1 MNELES
7 SPTEA
12 DEPATEKKGF
22 WTIDR
27 IVIYSV
33 LSVAVVVALNDYRVR
48 SRWESDFTELQAA
61 VTVANTPAVMDA
73 ANADATLVKT
83 IRNGGGVS
91 GWIADRGY
99 AVDVSRSSEF
109 EQVYSASSGV
119 RTFFVNVDIR
129 RSGVDG
135 EREEIILVSRK
146 DQYAWNVEGDE
157 KENIVS
163 QEPEGEASQG
173 EQATNSGG
181 GQREGAQRGGGEGG
195 GEGGGGGRFDPEQ
208 IFAERDKDMDGLL
221 SGDEI
226 SERMRPR
233 VAAMDEDEDGAIS
246 KDEFLKAIA
255 AIAAAR
261 RQSSGGGGGGGE
273 DAIMQLPD
281 DPYEQGE
288 LGFPDANALPA
299 DVEKL
304 KKKLEAGQ

>member
-7 SPTEA
+7 SPTVV
-12 DEPATEKKGF
+12 DETATEKKGF

-27 IVIYSV
+27 IVIYTV
-33 LSVAVVVALNDYRVR
+33 LAIAVVVALNDYRVR

-61 VTVANTPAVMDA
+61 VTVANTPGIMDA
-73 ANADATLVKT
+73 SKADPTLVET

-99 AVDVSRSSEF
+99 VVDDVRSSEF
-109 EQVYSASSGV
+109 EQVFSTSSGI
-119 RTFFVNVDIR
+119 RTFFFNVDIR
-129 RSGVDG
+129 RSGEEG
-135 EREEIILVSRK
+135 EWENVILVRRNDLYAWIDDTDVENEIIV
-146 DQYAWNVEGDE
+146 NEV
-157 KENIVS
+157 
-163 QEPEGEASQG
+163 PEGEGSQG
-173 EQATNSGG
+173 EQQAANSGG
-181 GQREGAQRGGGEGG
+181 GQQEGAQR
-195 GEGGGGGRFDPEQ
+195 GGGGGRFDPEQ

-246 KDEFLKAIA
+246 KDEFVKAIA
-255 AIAAAR
+255 AMLASR
-261 RQSSGGGGGGGE
+261 QQSSGGGGGGGGGGE
-273 DAIMQLPD
+273 AEIMQLPD
-281 DPYEQGE
+281 DPFEQGE

>member
-7 SPTEA
+7 SPTVV
-12 DEPATEKKGF
+12 DETATEKKGF

-27 IVIYSV
+27 IVIYTV
-33 LSVAVVVALNDYRVR
+33 LAIAVVVALNDYRVR

-61 VTVANTPAVMDA
+61 VTVANTPGIMDA
-73 ANADATLVKT
+73 SKADPTLVET

-91 GWIADRGY
+91 GWIAGRGY
-99 AVDVSRSSEF
+99 VVDDVRSSEF
-109 EQVYSASSGV
+109 EQVFSTSSGI
-119 RTFFVNVDIR
+119 RTFFFNVDIR
-129 RSGVDG
+129 RSGEEG
-135 EREEIILVSRK
+135 EWENVILVRRNDLYAWIDDTDVENEIIV
-146 DQYAWNVEGDE
+146 NEV
-157 KENIVS
+157 
-163 QEPEGEASQG
+163 PEGEGSQG
-173 EQATNSGG
+173 EQQAANSGG
-181 GQREGAQRGGGEGG
+181 GQQEGAQR
-195 GEGGGGGRFDPEQ
+195 GGGGGRFDPEQ

-246 KDEFLKAIA
+246 KDEFVKAIA
-255 AIAAAR
+255 AMLASR
-261 RQSSGGGGGGGE
+261 QQSSGGGGGGGGGGE
-273 DAIMQLPD
+273 AEIMQLPD
-281 DPYEQGE
+281 DPFEQGE

>member
-33 LSVAVVVALNDYRVR
+33 LAVAVVVALNDYRVR
-48 SRWESDFTELQAA
+48 SRWESDFSELQAA

-109 EQVYSASSGV
+109 EQVYSTSSGV

-135 EREEIILVSRK
+135 EREEVILVSRK

-163 QEPEGEASQG
+163 QQPEGEASQV

-181 GQREGAQRGGGEGG
+181 GQREGAQRGGEGV
-195 GEGGGGGRFDPEQ
+195 GGGRFDPEQ

-221 SGDEI
+221 AGDEL

-288 LGFPDANALPA
+288 LGFPDNNALPA